1 MGAAAI
7 CHACG
12 ADKDLSLARCAA
24 CGVLPEGDARAY
36 ALLCS
41 TRMLDAGAL
50 EDVRQRLR
58 SGERL
63 HPSAATLARAHAL
76 LRGEVPD
83 AMELRPRQVAGLA
96 LASLLVTPLLAW
108 LAWFRWRSRP
118 GTAGASALRVALLT
132 SAASVGA
139 WIAWRTR

>member
-1 MGAAAI
+1 MSAAL

-12 ADKDLSLARCAA
+12 ADKDLALARCAS

-36 ALLCS
+36 AILCS
-41 TRMLDAGAL
+41 TRMLDPAAL
-50 EDVRQRLR
+50 EDVRRRLR

-63 HPSAATLARAHAL
+63 QPSEAMLARAHAL
-76 LRGEVPD
+76 LRGETPD
-83 AMELRPRQVAGLA
+83 ALELRPRQVAGLA
-96 LASLLVTPLLAW
+96 LASLFVTPMLAW
-108 LAWFRWRSRP
+108 LAWFRWRSRH
-118 GTAGASALRVALLT
+118 GTAGATALRVALLT